1 MNSSKQSLEK
11 EVFQTGRLANVP
23 ISVKK
28 LTPILE
34 LIRGDEVYVA
44 LQKLQL
50 MPKKGAYYTA
60 KLLKSVIADVENN
73 KKMSA
78 KGMKVLE
85 LFATRA
91 TYLKRYRFG
100 AKGSIKPYR
109 KYRANIFIKIGY
121 GS

>member
-1 MNSSKQSLEK
+1 MENK
-11 EVFQTGRLANVP
+11 EFVQTGKLTNVP

-28 LTPILE
+28 LAPILD
-34 LIRGDEVYVA
+34 LIRGDEVNIA

-50 MPKKGAYYTA
+50 MPKKGAFYTA

-78 KGMKVLE
+78 KGMKILE
-85 LFATRA
+85 LFANKA
-91 TYLKRYRFG
+91 TGFKRYRFG
-100 AKGSIKPYR
+100 AKGSIKPYY

>member
-1 MNSSKQSLEK
+1 MVKK
-11 EVFQTGRLANVP
+11 EVTQKGRLRNVP
-23 ISVKK
+23 LSVKK
-28 LTPILE
+28 LAPILD
-34 LIRGDEVYVA
+34 LVRGDEVYIA
-44 LQKLQL
+44 MQKLQL
-50 MPKKGAYYTA
+50 VPKKGAYYTS

-78 KGMKVLE
+78 KGMKILE
-85 LFATRA
+85 IFATKS
-91 TYLKRYRFG
+91 TDFKRYRFG